1 MAEFDEFDEF
11 DDDVLLGLDID
22 NLAEPAVK
30 KKIQEPTPISPAL
43 SKSYGSTP
51 EVPVRTR
58 KKSAPFQKIALHKD
72 VKRQESLEL
81 PCHFGVQSFVCQTH
95 TSHAYSSLK
104 KFLGHAD
111 FRRGQH
117 ESISAVLKG
126 RDVCVFWPTVGCI
139 LENCS

>member
-1 MAEFDEFDEF
+1 MAEFDEFDAF

-22 NLAEPAVK
+22 NLAEPVVK
-30 KKIQEPTPISPAL
+30 KKIKEPTPISPAL
-43 SKSYGSTP
+43 SNSYGSTP

-81 PCHFGVQSFVCQTH
+81 PCHFCAHSFVRQAH

-104 KFLGHAD
+104 KLLGHAD

-126 RDVCVFWPTVGCI
+126 RDVCVFWPTVGYI
-139 LENCS
+139 LENYS